1 MMDQPMLRVAALAL
15 CATAALASTTT
26 SVQFGMYDA
35 DLLPDG
41 GWQLMSETDFAT
53 HRVQFIEAYNANA
66 GIDVIA
72 PFKTG
77 NCCIAVAGGKK
88 LTVEGSK
95 FGVAFPA
102 ATTGGIRCNPEGG
115 YTDSRYKLYQSLT
128 LGPKQTFGSKSA
140 CKTGHVG
147 PTCPVGLV
155 GTSWP

>member
-1 MMDQPMLRVAALAL
+1 MRVAALAL

-102 ATTGGIRCNPEGG
+102 ATTGGVRCNPEGG
-115 YTDSRYKLYQSLT
+115 III
-128 LGPKQTFGSKSA
+128 
-140 CKTGHVG
+140 VG
-147 PTCPVGLV
+147 
-155 GTSWP
+155 SWPNTSRRSQTISHVIVEWSRSATRRS